1 MDSHTRGETI
11 TKRASMVM
19 NLQGGCAFEV
29 LRADSFEPVPAGWE
43 IAPGDLGI
51 TTVQMKTRDIQKM
64 HAHARSITG
73 DTCDQELGETPW
85 GAKTFYLKD
94 PDGNR
99 FQVLEADDWF
109 ENNGHPSGGVMGCTI
124 CLLYTSPSPRDGL
137 LSRMPSSA

>member
-1 MDSHTRGETI
+1 
-11 TKRASMVM
+11 MVM

-73 DTCDQELGETPW
+73 DTCDQELRETPW

-109 ENNGHPSGGVMGCTI
+109 ENNGHPSGG
-124 CLLYTSPSPRDGL
+124 SWDAPSGYRTWMQ
-137 LSRMPSSA
+137 R